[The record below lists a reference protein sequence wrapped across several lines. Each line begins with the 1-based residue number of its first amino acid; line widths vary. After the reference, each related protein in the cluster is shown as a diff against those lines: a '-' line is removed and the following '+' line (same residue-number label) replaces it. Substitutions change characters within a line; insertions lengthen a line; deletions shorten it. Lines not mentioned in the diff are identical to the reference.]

1 MGVPKQEASGGRRE
15 IEQPISDDK
24 KQYVVMSRE
33 NIEILL
39 EILDAIDRLDDDDL
53 LVIENLV
60 KTLPPDFRE
69 DLASP

>member
-1 MGVPKQEASGGRRE
+1 MD
-15 IEQPISDDK
+15 QPTSDSK

-53 LVIENLV
+53 FVIDNLV
-60 KTLPPDFRE
+60 KTLPPDLGEKFV
-69 DLASP
+69 SP

>member
-1 MGVPKQEASGGRRE
+1 MD
-15 IEQPISDDK
+15 QPTIDDK

-60 KTLPPDFRE
+60 KTLPPDLRE

>member
-1 MGVPKQEASGGRRE
+1 MD
-15 IEQPISDDK
+15 QPTSDDT

-60 KTLPPDFRE
+60 KTLPPDLPE

>member
-1 MGVPKQEASGGRRE
+1 MD
-15 IEQPISDDK
+15 QPTSDDT

-60 KTLPPDFRE
+60 KTLPPDLRE